1 MKSEPW
7 ANDYD
12 NSDGDDSGGSI
23 GLLAIFEGGGG
34 CSGGGDDG
42 DDVNM
47 SSFGSKLFVAAAKM
61 R

>member
-7 ANDYD
+7 ANDYND
-12 NSDGDDSGGSI
+12 SDGDDGGGSI
-23 GLLAIFEGGGG
+23 GLLAIVE
-34 CSGGGDDG
+34 GGGDDG

-47 SSFGSKLFVAAAKM
+47 SSFGSKVLVAAAKM